1 MEQERALAF
10 WHVLVNSLLQHSV
23 AWCSYLCSVFLCSV
37 FLCSGQYYPASTLS
51 GTTLYLCWCRAE
63 CVVVVMACNLMTNI
77 SYLPTVHPYITPQP
91 HRTYSLLP
99 TFALRLHFHTFLLL
113 SLQFATFRSIM
124 LHFASC
130 NIPIDAITLVRF
142 ATH

>member
-1 MEQERALAF
+1 MCGILQRS
-10 WHVLVNSLLQHSV
+10 VISL
-23 AWCSYLCSVFLCSV
+23 AWCRYL
-37 FLCSGQYYPASTLS
+37 
-51 GTTLYLCWCRAE
+51 WNRAE
-63 CVVVVMACNLMTNI
+63 CVVAVMACNLMTNI

-124 LHFASC
+124 LHFETFQLMPLHWLDSPHIEGCPKYFECILCHHIYHAYILSIVRHHKET
-130 NIPIDAITLVRF
+130 IPQPNFLSIL
-142 ATH
+142 